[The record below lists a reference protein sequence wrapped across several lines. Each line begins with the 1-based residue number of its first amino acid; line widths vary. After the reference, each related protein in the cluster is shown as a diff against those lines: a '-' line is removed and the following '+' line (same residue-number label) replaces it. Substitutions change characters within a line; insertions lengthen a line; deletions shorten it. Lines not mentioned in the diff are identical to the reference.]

1 MINKLNQIYNMFSDE
16 LSKEL
21 YRLRVNWLMTGKHEY
36 IEKIVELSHPEFPV
50 WNSRDEKEFLDI
62 LPRDRKIVFME
73 RVLLQKGC
81 YHIWQNR
88 L

>member
-1 MINKLNQIYNMFSDE
+1 MFSDE

-50 WNSRDEKEFLDI
+50 WNSRDEKENSFLWSGYFC
-62 LPRDRKIVFME
+62 RKAVTIFGGIVFKFC
-73 RVLLQKGC
+73 VL
-81 YHIWQNR
+81 
-88 L
+88 

>member
-36 IEKIVELSHPEFPV
+36 IEKL
-50 WNSRDEKEFLDI
+50 
-62 LPRDRKIVFME
+62 
-73 RVLLQKGC
+73 
-81 YHIWQNR
+81 
-88 L
+88 